1 VWSVQAIDSTAAAFM
16 AGLVTSVHCLGMCGP
31 MVCAWSI
38 GNGTSPLARHRN
50 AALYHGARIISYTT
64 LGAVAGALG
73 TLPLRWLDA
82 HGARVLPWLLVLVF
96 LAVALGLGK
105 WLPKPLILTRP
116 MAKLRLAL
124 VRVPVTARATM
135 LGAATPLL
143 PCGPLYLMLTLAM
156 MNGSLARGAQFA
168 AAFGLG
174 TLPLLWL
181 AQTQVH
187 LLGPKY
193 GSRASLWIQ
202 RALALSAALIMVW
215 RLRGTFTG
223 EPEALCCHSH

>member
-1 VWSVQAIDSTAAAFM
+1 MQAIDSTAAAFV

-31 MVCAWSI
+31 LVCAWSI
-38 GNGTSPLARHRN
+38 GNGGGALARHRN
-50 AALYHGARIISYTT
+50 AALYHGARVLSYTT
-64 LGAVAGALG
+64 LGGLAGAVG

-82 HGARVLPWLLVLVF
+82 RGGRVLPWLFVLVF
-96 LAVALGLGK
+96 LGIALGLGK
-105 WLPKPLILTRP
+105 WLPKPLFLTRP
-116 MAKLRLAL
+116 MAKLRLAV
-124 VRVPVTARATM
+124 VRVPVAARAAL

-156 MNGSLARGAQFA
+156 ANGSASRGAEFA

-174 TLPLLWL
+174 TLPLLWI

-193 GSRASLWIQ
+193 GSRATHWVQ
-202 RALALSAALIMVW
+202 RGLALSAVVVMVW

-223 EPEALCCHSH
+223 EPEALCCHGG

>member
-1 VWSVQAIDSTAAAFM
+1 MQTIDSTAAAFV

-31 MVCAWSI
+31 MVCAWSV
-38 GNGTSPLARHRN
+38 GNGGSAIARHRN
-50 AALYHGARIISYTT
+50 AALYHGARILSYTT
-64 LGAVAGALG
+64 LGAIAGALG

-82 HGARVLPWLLVLVF
+82 HGARVLPWLFVLVF

-105 WLPKPLILTRP
+105 WLPKPFILTRP

-124 VRVPVTARATM
+124 VRVPVAARASL

-156 MNGSLARGAQFA
+156 ANGSLSRGAQFA

-193 GSRASLWIQ
+193 GGRTSQWVQ
-202 RALALSAALIMVW
+202 RGLALSAALIMVW
-215 RLRGTFTG
+215 RLRGTFTS
-223 EPEALCCHSH
+223 EPEALCCHGH